1 MPSAPVMTWET
12 IDDPFELLKWPG
24 STLTLQSRAIERGG
38 LISMAHALLYDPQED
53 KTAGRWCVSNAAEV
67 ILKGQTEIT
76 EDKRHIF
83 QHNAVDNVLN

>member
-1 MPSAPVMTWET
+1 
-12 IDDPFELLKWPG
+12 
-24 STLTLQSRAIERGG
+24 
-38 LISMAHALLYDPQED
+38 MAHALLYDPQED